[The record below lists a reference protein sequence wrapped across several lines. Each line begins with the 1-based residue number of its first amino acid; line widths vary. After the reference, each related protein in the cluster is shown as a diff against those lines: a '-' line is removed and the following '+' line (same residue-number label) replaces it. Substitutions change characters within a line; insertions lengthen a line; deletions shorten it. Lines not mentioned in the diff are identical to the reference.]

1 MSYRNVQ
8 AEVARHLAPLAL
20 PAARLAPARTAM
32 IARSLADAEHL
43 WRGVVRHDPQARWYT
58 RLHRSDDVEVWLLGW
73 ELGQDTRV
81 HDHGGAGGA
90 FAVAEGQLV
99 EHHTSHH
106 RRGDLRRRVHAVGR
120 GAAFGA
126 SYVHD
131 LANHGPGI
139 ATSIHVYSPPL
150 SSMTFYQITSGRPAV
165 VERVGVAGPEPGLPA
180 ADHLVE
186 RGVLAPVAGSVA

>member
-1 MSYRNVQ
+1 MFHRNVQ
-8 AEVARHLAPLAL
+8 AEVASHLAQLAV
-20 PAARLAPARTAM
+20 PAGRLAASRTAM
-32 IARSLADAEHL
+32 IARSLVRAEHL
-43 WRGVVRHDPQARWYT
+43 WRGVVRHDPDARWYT

-90 FAVAEGQLV
+90 FVVAEGQLV
-99 EHHTSHH
+99 EHHTSRH
-106 RRGDLRRRVHAVGR
+106 RRGGLRRRVHREGH

-131 LANHGPGI
+131 LVNRGPGT

-150 SSMTFYQITSGRPAV
+150 SSMTFYQITSGRPAM
-165 VERVGVAGPEPGLPA
+165 VECVGVAGPEPGLPVA
-180 ADHLVE
+180 EHVVE
-186 RGVLAPVAGSVA
+186 RGVLAAVAVGAA